1 MTTRFVALALASS
14 FAFATF
20 LFATSQASA
29 QSDPRYIRFSN
40 SAAKG
45 ALYKPDSGPA
55 PKIGVVVIHRTS
67 NFMNH
72 ISATELAA
80 RGFLVLGMNP
90 RSDNNEAAV
99 DWDANQLD
107 LREGVEF
114 MKKQPGIQKVVLLGH
129 SGGGPTTSYY
139 QAVAENGLGYCK
151 GANKLVECS
160 DRVAGAPKADG
171 LILVDA
177 HPGNSVNGLRSLNPS
192 LLDENDPTK
201 IDASL
206 DPFNPKNGFN
216 PNGDST
222 YSADFQKRYY
232 EAQSARMNK
241 LIDKA
246 LKLQADM
253 KAGKHVPSDD
263 ESFVV
268 YRNRARL
275 MDISTGVHGSTVKPQ
290 KLLKNDGTVDAS
302 KPVKT
307 VRVSTPDN
315 AKRDASFEDTRQLTV
330 KSFLGANAVKST
342 SALDGIDWC
351 SSNNSVPCAV
361 QQISVPLLVT
371 AMGGHYFIR
380 DNEVTYEMAKS
391 ADKDFIVLEGAVHGM
406 TPCKPCS
413 AATGQDYGNA
423 TKNFFDYLAAWM
435 NKRFS

>member
-1 MTTRFVALALASS
+1 MMMTTRIVAAALALGLGYA
-14 FAFATF
+14 AAE
-20 LFATSQASA
+20 AAA
-29 QSDPRYIRFSN
+29 QSDPRYIRFAN

-55 PKIGVVVIHRTS
+55 PKIAVVVIHRTS

-72 ISATELAA
+72 ISTTELAA

-90 RSDNNEAAV
+90 RSDNNESAV

-107 LREGVEF
+107 LREAVEF
-114 MKKQPGIQKVVLLGH
+114 MKKQTGIQKVVLLGH

-139 QAVAENGLGYCK
+139 QAVAENSLAYCK

-160 DRVAGAPKADG
+160 DRIGGAPKADG

-192 LLDENDPTK
+192 LTNESDPTK
-201 IDASL
+201 IDDSL
-206 DPFNPKNGFN
+206 NPFDPKNGFN

-222 YSADFQKRYY
+222 YSAAFQERYY
-232 EAQSARMNK
+232 KAQSERMNR

-246 LKLQADM
+246 NKLQADM

-268 YRNRARL
+268 YRNRGRL

-361 QQISVPLLVT
+361 QNISIPLLVT

-380 DNEVTYEMAKS
+380 DNEITYDMAKS
-391 ADKDFIVLEGAVHGM
+391 ADKDFFVLEGATHGM
-406 TPCKPCS
+406 TPCKPCAS
-413 AATGQDYGNA
+413 ATGQDYGNA

>member
-1 MTTRFVALALASS
+1 MTTRIVAFALASGFAFAS
-14 FAFATF
+14 FAFA
-20 LFATSQASA
+20 APQASA

-139 QAVAENGLGYCK
+139 QAVAEVGTGYCK
-151 GANKLVECS
+151 GANKLVECT
-160 DRVAGAPKADG
+160 DRIAGAPKADG

-192 LLDENDPTK
+192 LRDESDPTK

-206 DPFNPKNGFN
+206 DPFNPQNGFN

-222 YSADFQKRYY
+222 YSAEFQARYFK
-232 EAQSARMNK
+232 AQSDRMNK

-275 MDISTGVHGSTVKPQ
+275 SDISTGVHGSTLKPQ

-361 QQISVPLLVT
+361 QQISAPLLVT

-380 DNEVTYEMAKS
+380 DNEIVYEMAKS
-391 ADKDFIVLEGAVHGM
+391 ADKDFIVLEGATHGM

>member
-1 MTTRFVALALASS
+1 MKTTKLVAATLGLVLGYLATEA
-14 FAFATF
+14 A
-20 LFATSQASA
+20 A

-67 NFMNH
+67 NFMNQL
-72 ISATELAA
+72 STTELSQ

-107 LREGVEF
+107 LREAVEF
-114 MKKQPGIQKVVLLGH
+114 MKKQPGIEKVVLFGH

-139 QAVAENGLGYCK
+139 QAVAETGLSYCK
-151 GANKLVECS
+151 GPNKLVECP
-160 DRVAGAPKADG
+160 DRLAGAPKADG

-177 HPGNSVNGLRSLNPS
+177 HPGNSVNGLRSLNPAV
-192 LLDENDPTK
+192 LDENDPSK
-201 IDASL
+201 IDPAL

-222 YSADFQKRYY
+222 YSAEFQKRYY
-232 EAQSARMNK
+232 EAQSARMNR

-253 KAGKHVPSDD
+253 KAGKHIPADD

-268 YRNRARL
+268 YRNRGRL
-275 MDISTGVHGSTVKPQ
+275 MDISTSVHGSTVKPQ
-290 KLLKNDGTVDAS
+290 KLLKNDGTIDAS

-361 QQISVPLLVT
+361 QHISVPLLVT

-380 DNEVTYEMAKS
+380 DNEITYDMAKS
-391 ADKDFIVLEGAVHGM
+391 ADKDFVVLEGAVHGQ

-423 TKNFFDYLAAWM
+423 TKNFYDYLAAWM

>member
-1 MTTRFVALALASS
+1 
-14 FAFATF
+14 
-20 LFATSQASA
+20 
-29 QSDPRYIRFSN
+29 
-40 SAAKG
+40 
-45 ALYKPDSGPA
+45 
-55 PKIGVVVIHRTS
+55 
-67 NFMNH
+67 
-72 ISATELAA
+72 
-80 RGFLVLGMNP
+80 
-90 RSDNNEAAV
+90 SDNNEAAV

-315 AKRDASFEDTRQLTV
+315 AKRDSSFEDTRQLTV

>member
-1 MTTRFVALALASS
+1 MKTKQFVAAGLGLMLGYLATEA
-14 FAFATF
+14 A
-20 LFATSQASA
+20 A

-40 SAAKG
+40 SATKG

-55 PKIGVVVIHRTS
+55 PKIAVLVIHRTS

-72 ISATELAA
+72 ISTTELAQ

-107 LREGVEF
+107 VREGVEF
-114 MKKQPGIQKVVLLGH
+114 LKKQPGIQKVVLLGH

-139 QAVAENGLGYCK
+139 QAVAENGLSYCK
-151 GANKLVECS
+151 GANKLVECN
-160 DRVAGAPKADG
+160 DKVAGAPKADG

-177 HPGNSVNGLRSLNPS
+177 HPGNSVNGLRSLNGA
-192 LLDENDPTK
+192 LTDENDITK
-201 IDASL
+201 IDPSL

-222 YSADFQKRYY
+222 YSKEFQDRYY
-232 EAQSARMNK
+232 KAQSDRMNR

-246 LKLQADM
+246 QKMLVEM
-253 KAGKHVPSDD
+253 KAGRHQPADD
-263 ESFVV
+263 ESFVI
-268 YRNRARL
+268 YRNRGRL

-315 AKRDASFEDTRQLTV
+315 AKRDAEFGDVRQLTI
-330 KSFLGANAVKST
+330 KSFLSANAVKSK

-361 QQISVPLLVT
+361 QNISVPLLVT

-380 DNEVTYEMAKS
+380 DNEITYEMAKS